1 MSRKTHSH
9 KRSYTKR
16 SPKQKP
22 SRESRRK
29 YDWRTKIVAGAIAV
43 VLLAGGT
50 FAHWRAKRDE
60 VLIAKNTPNSVK
72 NISTASERDQA
83 DIPPEV
89 LSVPPV
95 QPPMP
100 AGYNAHSGGLPP
112 GALPPGV
119 SLPGLTMAQGYGVDD
134 GIRQQFT
141 GKERDRETGL
151 DYFGSRYYSSQQG
164 RFTSP
169 DEVQSNSQAF
179 AMLGKGH
186 PTKQA
191 LPYADLNNPQ
201 SLNRYSYAL
210 NNPLRYKDQDG
221 HIPVETAIDVISF
234 AYSFYELIRNPSWGN
249 LGYVIWDGLA
259 AVVPYAP
266 GSWVA
271 KVGRYGYQGLRA
283 QGIVNKLDDF
293 ETVVNNK
300 FIREGVGLVGQGDN
314 SVRQALGMRQGE
326 AAADFLGVKKGG
338 EYVIAEAKASDI
350 GRAVEQLDNTARAL
364 VGKQGDVKFSA
375 EVVLRQGQ
383 KLDPGFRVSGNQLE
397 KFNVNTQKWELQKAY
412 DKAITVRYQ

>member
-9 KRSYTKR
+9 KRSYTKK
-16 SPKQKP
+16 SPKRKSSSVP
-22 SRESRRK
+22 KRR
-29 YDWRTKIVAGAIAV
+29 YDWRAKMLAGAIAV
-43 VLLAGGT
+43 ALLAGGT
-50 FAHWRAKRDE
+50 FAHWRAKHDE
-60 VLIAKNTPNSVK
+60 VLIANNTPNPVK
-72 NISTASERDQA
+72 NISTVSERDQA
-83 DIPPEV
+83 DTLPET
-89 LSVPPV
+89 LRP
-95 QPPMP
+95 QPPMA
-100 AGYNAHSGGLPP
+100 AGYNAHNGGLPP

-169 DEVQSNSQAF
+169 DEVPSNSQAF
-179 AMLGKGH
+179 ALLGKGH
-186 PTKQA
+186 PTRQA
-191 LPYADLNNPQ
+191 LPYADLSNPQ
-201 SLNRYSYAL
+201 SLNKYSYAL
-210 NNPLRYKDQDG
+210 NNPLRYRDQDG

-234 AYSFYELIRNPSWGN
+234 AHSFYELVRNPSWGN

-300 FIREGVGLVGQGDN
+300 FIREGVGLIGQGDE
-314 SVRQALGMRQGE
+314 SVR
-326 AAADFLGVKKGG
+326 
-338 EYVIAEAKASDI
+338 
-350 GRAVEQLDNTARAL
+350 RAL
-364 VGKQGDVKFSA
+364 KYG
-375 EVVLRQGQ
+375 
-383 KLDPGFRVSGNQLE
+383 
-397 KFNVNTQKWELQKAY
+397 
-412 DKAITVRYQ
+412 RY